1 MHRRRGSMG
10 KAGGVI
16 ALALGLLA
24 GPALAEAQQVVKIAA
39 GVPLTGPLAK
49 QGQEVAN
56 AVKLAAEE
64 WNKKGG
70 VLGKQIEVMEADDQ
84 GNPQVGVAA
93 AEKVA
98 ADAAVLGAV
107 WGITSVTCIPVS
119 EILDR
124 VNITLISPGCTN
136 PKVTDRGL
144 KNTNRVCARDD
155 AQGPAGA
162 MFAVQDLKAKKIAI
176 FDDGTTGPKGA
187 ADEVEKKAKALGATP
202 LRYVVRAGDKD
213 FRAILGTMPKDVD
226 VIYASLWAPEAAL
239 IAKQLPDV
247 GLSKVRMI
255 GPDGQFEPVDYIQA
269 SGGAAEGNYVT
280 FLAPDLK
287 KIPAAAA
294 FVKAFEAKYGPVSS
308 RRPSSKRMRPADQL
322 VPAAS
327 TEVEGDATGRGAI
340 EPGDQVED
348 GGLAGAVGPDQ
359 PDDLPLLDPEVQV
372 LDGAQAAEVLG
383 EACRLEERHLS
394 VCIALGRSRFPGV
407 RYFTTMV
414 LTCSKP
420 VPLTW

>member
-1 MHRRRGSMG
+1 MMRSMWTRRGI
-10 KAGGVI
+10 GGAV
-16 ALALGLLA
+16 AGLLVFL
-24 GPALAEAQQVVKIAA
+24 GTCETQAQQVIKIAA

-56 AVKLAAEE
+56 AVKLAVEE

-70 VLGKQIEVMEADDQ
+70 VLGRKIDVLDADDQ

-98 ADAAVLGAV
+98 ADPAVMGAV

-124 VNITLISPGCTN
+124 ANIALISPGCTN

-176 FDDGTTGPKGA
+176 FDDGTTGPKGV
-187 ADEVEKKAKALGATP
+187 ADEVEKKTKALGATP

-213 FRAILGTMPKDVD
+213 FRAVLGTLPKDVD
-226 VIYASLWAPEAAL
+226 VLYASLWAPEAAL

-247 GLSKVRMI
+247 GLTKVRMI

-269 SGGAAEGNYVT
+269 SGGAAEGNYVS

-287 KIPAAAA
+287 KIPSAAA
-294 FVKAFEAKYGPVSS
+294 FQKAFEAKYGPVSS
-308 RRPSSKRMRPADQL
+308 YGPLAYEAANIILEAIKKVGKPDRAAIRDAIRATKDYKGILGVPITFDGKGDVAGGVIFFYQVRGPAF
-322 VPAAS
+322 
-327 TEVEGDATGRGAI
+327 E
-340 EPGDQVED
+340 QVKTI
-348 GGLAGAVGPDQ
+348 V
-359 PDDLPLLDPEVQV
+359 V
-372 LDGAQAAEVLG
+372 
-383 EACRLEERHLS
+383 
-394 VCIALGRSRFPGV
+394 
-407 RYFTTMV
+407 
-414 LTCSKP
+414 K
-420 VPLTW
+420 

>member
-1 MHRRRGSMG
+1 MR
-10 KAGGVI
+10 AGRFVATVAI
-16 ALALGLLA
+16 AALAITLA
-24 GPALAEAQQVVKIAA
+24 APAAEAQVIKIAA

-56 AVKLAAEE
+56 AVKLAVEE
-64 WNKKGG
+64 WNQKGG
-70 VLGKQIEVMEADDQ
+70 VLGRKIEVLEADDQ

-98 ADAAVLGAV
+98 ADAAVIGAV

-119 EILDR
+119 EVLDR
-124 VNITLISPGCTN
+124 VNVALISPGCTN

-144 KNTNRVCARDD
+144 KNVNRVCARDD

-162 MFAVQDLKAKKIAI
+162 IFAVQDLKAKKIAV

-187 ADEVEKKAKALGATP
+187 ADEVEKKAKQLGATVH
-202 LRYVVRAGDKD
+202 RYVVRAGDKD
-213 FRAILGTMPKDVD
+213 FRAVLGTMPKDVN
-226 VIYASLWAPEAAL
+226 VVYASLWAPEAAL

-247 GLSKVRMI
+247 GLNVRMI

-294 FVKAFEAKYGPVSS
+294 FVKAFEAKYGAVSS
-308 RRPSSKRMRPADQL
+308 YGPLAYEAANIILEAVKKAGKADRMAVRDAIRATKGYQGIL
-322 VPAAS
+322 GVPIS
-327 TEVEGDATGRGAI
+327 FDDKGDVAGGVIFVYQVKGTGF
-340 EPGDQVED
+340 EQVKTI
-348 GGLAGAVGPDQ
+348 V
-359 PDDLPLLDPEVQV
+359 V
-372 LDGAQAAEVLG
+372 
-383 EACRLEERHLS
+383 
-394 VCIALGRSRFPGV
+394 
-407 RYFTTMV
+407 
-414 LTCSKP
+414 K
-420 VPLTW
+420 